1 MMISPYYYQLL
12 VIASI
17 NAIMALSLNLVT
29 GCAGQLSLGHAAFM
43 GIGAYTAGILTSVYD
58 VPFAVSLIA
67 GGAVAALAGLIVGL
81 PTLRLKGDYLAIAT
95 LGFGEIIRVA
105 ILNMGI
111 TGGPFGLRGI
121 SKHTNLALAATA
133 AVLVYWTMTRLM
145 NSRFGRALT
154 AIREDEVAAVAMGID
169 VTRCKVL
176 AFVISAAWAG
186 VAGGLFAHWFR
197 YLHPSSFAF
206 AASVE
211 ILSMV
216 VLGGMGSLEGPVI
229 GAVVLTYA
237 PELLRGVSDFVS
249 RHRMLFYGA
258 LLVIM
263 MLVRPQGLVG
273 AGVKGLRAARLSK
286 FQGFGRLQSS
296 KLGQWIAAAMEKV
309 HWKGSTGSDDSC
321 VVNEHVSGLAIGPG
335 TGSTGTG
342 VGRGGGEENAGS

>member
-17 NAIMALSLNLVT
+17 NVIMALSLNLVT

-43 GIGAYTAGILTSVYD
+43 GIGAYTAGILTSVYGLS
-58 VPFAVSLIA
+58 FAVALIA
-67 GGAVAALAGLIVGL
+67 GGAMAALFGLLVGL

-95 LGFGEIIRVA
+95 LGFGEIIRVS
-105 ILNMGI
+105 ILNMQV

-121 SKHTNLALAATA
+121 SKQTNLTIAAIA

-169 VTRCKVL
+169 VTRHKVL

-186 VAGGLFAHWFR
+186 IAGGLFAHWFR

-206 AASVE
+206 SASVE

-229 GAVVLTYA
+229 GAAVLTYA

-249 RHRMLFYGA
+249 QHRMMFYGA
-258 LLVIM
+258 LLVVM

-273 AGVKGLRAARLSK
+273 TGLNGLRVSK
-286 FQGFGRLQSS
+286 FRRSRGLEQSGIDMVRRRFAS
-296 KLGQWIAAAMEKV
+296 AMKRAQR
-309 HWKGSTGSDDSC
+309 KGSPSPC
-321 VVNEHVSGLAIGPG
+321 VVNEQLADLAVRSGAC
-335 TGSTGTG
+335 SSGTG
-342 VGRGGGEENAGS
+342 VAGGGGEEHAGS